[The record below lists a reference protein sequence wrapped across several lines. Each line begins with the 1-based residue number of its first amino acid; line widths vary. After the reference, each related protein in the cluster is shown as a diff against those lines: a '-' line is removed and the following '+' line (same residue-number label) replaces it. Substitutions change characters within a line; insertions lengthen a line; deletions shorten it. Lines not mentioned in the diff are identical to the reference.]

1 MKNQD
6 RLKVFFFLIFLC
18 FLVFLARLMWM
29 QIKLGEYYQE
39 VAQSNSFTKRIVPP
53 QRGMIYDRRFRP
65 LAMNRP
71 SINLY
76 IHPDKVDKLS
86 RYTDF
91 LFPIFGSDSSA
102 FAISLSKKLSEN
114 SSNILLQE
122 DLEYLQFVK
131 IAENLNNYPAI
142 EIKNESRRKYAI
154 KSHFLGY
161 VRSIDADEYK
171 ELRES
176 DYSLNSFIG
185 KRGLEKQY
193 ETLLRGK
200 PGYKLEQ
207 KDAFGR
213 TSGLVAEGLKVQN
226 GKSLVLSIDMDLQNY
241 IGDCFAGK
249 DYKGFIGVMDATT
262 GGILAYVSL
271 PQYDNNLLN
280 QTISRDVWLSLLNDT
295 LNPLLDRG
303 VGAVYPPGSIFKPI
317 PASLGLEE
325 NIIDENTTLTK
336 CTGSFRYGGNVFRC
350 WDHSGHGSLNVVGA
364 LKHSCDVFFYDL
376 SLRLNLENF
385 RQFTKENGI
394 TVKTGIDVPD
404 EVMGFFPSRYWYLKK
419 YPFTSSQQGFK
430 INLSIGQGELQVT
443 PMQMLAYYGAL
454 ANGGVWR
461 QPHFLKKVVGNS
473 DDIEFSSRPLEI
485 SQSTLAI
492 LERGLYA
499 VVNDKDGTA
508 PRAKLKNPIMY
519 GKTGSAQNHVSDLP
533 HVWFA
538 GYCRYK
544 DPTYPTLAYIVMF
557 ENRDGGGGSIAA
569 PVAARIISEYTNI
582 LRERRKK

>member
-6 RLKVFFFLIFLC
+6 RLKVFFVLIFLC
-18 FLVFLARLMWM
+18 VCVLLGRLMWL
-29 QIKLGEYYQE
+29 QIKLGDYYRE
-39 VAQSNSFTKRIVPP
+39 VARNNSFVKKIVPP

-65 LAMNRP
+65 LALNRP

-76 IHPDKVDKLS
+76 IHPDKVDKLA

-102 FAISLSKKLSEN
+102 FAINLNKKLYEN
-114 SSNILLQE
+114 NSNILLQE
-122 DLEYLQFVK
+122 DLAYLQFVK
-131 IAENLNNYPAI
+131 IAENLNYYPALA
-142 EIKNESRRKYAI
+142 IKNESRRKYTI

-176 DYSLNSFIG
+176 EYSLNSFIG

-193 ETLLRGK
+193 EALLRGK

-207 KDAFGR
+207 KDAFGKR
-213 TSGLVAEGLKVQN
+213 SGLIAEGLKVQN
-226 GKSLVLSIDMDLQNY
+226 GKSLVLSIDMDLQDY
-241 IGDCFAGK
+241 IGEYFAGT
-249 DYKGFIGVMDATT
+249 DYKGFIGVMDANT
-262 GGILAYVSL
+262 GGVLAYVSL

-280 QTISRDVWLSLLNDT
+280 QTISRDIWLSLLTDT

-303 VGAVYPPGSIFKPI
+303 IGAVYPPGSIFKPI

-325 NIIDENTTLTK
+325 NIIDENTTLAK
-336 CTGSFRYGGNVFRC
+336 CTGAFRYGGNVFKC
-350 WDHSGHGSLNVVGA
+350 WDWNGHGEVNVVGG

-394 TVKTGIDVPD
+394 TVRTGIDLPN
-404 EVMGFFPSRYWYLKK
+404 EVMGFFPSRYWYRQK

-454 ANGGVWR
+454 ANGGTWR
-461 QPHFLKKVVGNS
+461 QPHFLKKVVGS
-473 DDIEFSSRPLEI
+473 SEDIEFSSYPLNI
-485 SQSTLAI
+485 SQNTLGI
-492 LERGLYA
+492 LEKSLYK

-508 PRAKLKNPIMY
+508 PWAKLKDPVMY
-519 GKTGSAQNHVSDLP
+519 GKTGSAQNHVSELP

-544 DPTYPTLAYIVMF
+544 DPTYPTLAYIVFF

-569 PVAARIISEYTNI
+569 PVAARIIRKYTSI